1 MLVSERPPYVTILCI
16 VRDAVARLPN
26 GEGTRADVIIV
37 FRFFCFY
44 IDNAFQSSSKQIYC

>member
-1 MLVSERPPYVTILCI
+1 MLVSDRPPYVTILCI

-37 FRFFCFY
+37 FHFFCFY
-44 IDNAFQSSSKQIYC
+44 IDNTYQPSSKQIYC

>member
-44 IDNAFQSSSKQIYC
+44 IDNAFLSSSKQIYC